1 MELLQHITE
10 VVKESPTIIV
20 YLVAGLLLLFAG
32 LYVFKGVQFAICAV
46 IGGLIGLAIV
56 DVAGRN
62 DLYYLAA
69 IPALIFGIIGVL
81 KYKVALYIAGSLCT
95 LWRWHYGFSNG
106 HMRWYARVWQRSRIR
121 TRCCGYGWSR

>member
-69 IPALIFGIIGVL
+69 IPALAGISA
-81 KYKVALYIAGSLCT
+81 KLCS
-95 LWRWHYGFSNG
+95 WFSYS
-106 HMRWYARVWQRSRIR
+106 RCLRRRSRP
-121 TRCCGYGWSR
+121 